1 MSVNKDLI
9 PMSRTEQL
17 LVEIRDAIIA
27 GGGGGGSITVDDE
40 MSLTSTNPVQNKV
53 ITAAVNQKP
62 DRIEIDSVVDSAVD
76 DALLDNTATD
86 EEVEDMT
93 EHLDDL

>member
-27 GGGGGGSITVDDE
+27 GGGGGSITVDDE

-62 DRIEIDSVVDSAVD
+62 DRVEIDSVVDEAVD
-76 DALLDNTATD
+76 DALQDNTATD
-86 EEVEDMT
+86 EEVEEMT
-93 EHLDDL
+93 ENLDDL

>member
-27 GGGGGGSITVDDE
+27 GGGGGSITVDDE

-62 DRIEIDSVVDSAVD
+62 DRVEIDSVVDEAVD
-76 DALLDNTATD
+76 DALQDNTATD
-86 EEVEDMT
+86 EEVENMT